1 VQVVRVWGKE
11 LVALEAEER
20 EMGVINGLSIG
31 Q

>member
-1 VQVVRVWGKE
+1 VQGKE
-11 LVALEAEER
+11 IVASEAEER

>member
-1 VQVVRVWGKE
+1 VQVVRVQGKE
-11 LVALEAEER
+11 IVASEAEER

>member
-1 VQVVRVWGKE
+1 VWGKE